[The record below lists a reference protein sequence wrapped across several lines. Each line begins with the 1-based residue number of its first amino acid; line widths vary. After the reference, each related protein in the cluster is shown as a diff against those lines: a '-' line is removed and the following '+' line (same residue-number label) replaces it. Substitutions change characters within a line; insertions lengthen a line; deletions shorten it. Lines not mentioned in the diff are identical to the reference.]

1 MPGKIALRLA
11 ALLLAAALASAGT
24 AAAALPAEA
33 SLSTRLA
40 RALDRQHLPASGTAA
55 LALDLDDGTVAF
67 QRNATVPLRPAS
79 NEKLPLAL
87 AALDELGPGFRIA
100 TVVLGDGT
108 RDGSAW
114 RGDLV
119 LKGFGDPSLH
129 ADDLAVLAARIRAL
143 GIRRVTGRVLGD
155 ESFFDTRRTAP
166 GWKSSYYKHECPPLS
181 ALVVDRAWLDGR
193 MRGEPAHAAAIAFR
207 RALARKGV
215 KVVGKAG
222 KGVAPPGASEL
233 ARVLSP
239 RLSRLVDWMN
249 TESDNLVAELLLKQ
263 LGAHELGRGTT
274 AAGARVVRRELAE
287 RDVPLAG
294 VRIVDGSGLSR
305 LDRLTARALGALLLS
320 ARADPR
326 IGKPFVASL
335 AVAGVNGTL
344 EDRMESG
351 PAKGTVRAKT
361 GTTSAASA
369 LSGYAG
375 SAWAFV
381 LLVNGDPV
389 SVDAARRAQ
398 DRFAQILAAAG

>member
-1 MPGKIALRLA
+1 MPGKIASRLA
-11 ALLLAAALASAGT
+11 ALVLVAALAPAGA

-40 RALDRQHLPASGTAA
+40 RALDRQRLPAPGTAA

-67 QRNATVPLRPAS
+67 QRNAAAPLRPAS
-79 NEKLPLAL
+79 NEKLAVAV
-87 AALDELGPGFRIA
+87 AALDELGPDFRIA
-100 TVVLGDGT
+100 TVVLGSGT
-108 RDGSAW
+108 RDGSVW

-119 LKGFGDPSLH
+119 LKGYGDPSLH
-129 ADDLAVLAARIRAL
+129 ADDLASLVAQIRAL
-143 GIRRVTGRVLGD
+143 GIRRITGRVLGD
-155 ESFFDTRRTAP
+155 ESFFDERRTAP
-166 GWKSSYYKHECPPLS
+166 GWKDSYYKLECPPLS

-193 MRGEPAHAAAIAFR
+193 TADEPAHAAAIAFR
-207 RALARKGV
+207 RALARQGV
-215 KVVGKAG
+215 RVAGKAAE
-222 KGVAPPGASEL
+222 GVAPPGATEL

-249 TESDNLVAELLLKQ
+249 TESDNFVAELLLKQ

-274 AAGARVVRRELAE
+274 AAGARIVRRELAE

-294 VRIVDGSGLSR
+294 VRIVDGSGLSLR
-305 LDRLTARALGALLLS
+305 DRLTARALGALLLS

-326 IGKPFVASL
+326 IAKPFVASL

-351 PAKGTVRAKT
+351 PARGTVRAKT

-375 SAWAFV
+375 SGFAFV
-381 LLVNGDPV
+381 VLVNGDPV
-389 SVDAARRAQ
+389 PVDAARRAQ